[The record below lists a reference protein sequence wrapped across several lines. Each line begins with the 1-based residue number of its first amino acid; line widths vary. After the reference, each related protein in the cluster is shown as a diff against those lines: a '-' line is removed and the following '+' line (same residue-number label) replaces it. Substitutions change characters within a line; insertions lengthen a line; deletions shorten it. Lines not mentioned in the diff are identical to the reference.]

1 MEFFLSSISSYIS
14 QLHQSTLIHITC
26 FISLILVDRL
36 VSAEE
41 TEEGVCIL
49 PNEQY
54 IKQSIVMPSLFNWG
68 EHSVS
73 WTNSKHRDW
82 GQYGWVRFPVFWD
95 PCMRVLDFQSKV
107 GDSFWHINIF
117 LFCFSDY
124 LSAGWRPQIRKN
136 VMQMGQLMHLEIM

>member
-95 PCMRVLDFQSKV
+95 PCMRVLDFQSEV
-107 GDSFWHINIF
+107 GDSFWHINF
-117 LFCFSDY
+117 FVFSDY
-124 LSAGWRPQIRKN
+124 PSAGWRPQIRKN
-136 VMQMGQLMHLEIM
+136 VMQMGQLMHLEMM